1 MLTGADRFLS
11 ARCLCFRRPLL
22 LALWC
27 LWKRNVHE
35 RQKAKRKQVIC
46 DLHQLTALYVM
57 HITLHKVRLR
67 PSECMP
73 KTILLRPFHLTS
85 IRYDDLKLR
94 SPALYMHKRYILI
107 DHNYNMTYLPRRQ
120 VPPFEHLPSKPML
133 SQHITGA
140 SGTRIAHI
148 ICRTRKKFAIVQSR
162 ADGQKVWNV

>member
-85 IRYDDLKLR
+85 IRYDDLILR

-107 DHNYNMTYLPRRQ
+107 ITIIWLICPGGKC
-120 VPPFEHLPSKPML
+120 PHLNIS
-133 SQHITGA
+133 H
-140 SGTRIAHI
+140 
-148 ICRTRKKFAIVQSR
+148 QSR
-162 ADGQKVWNV
+162 CYHNTLLVPVALALPI